1 MSKQLKEQ
9 IEEIEREET
18 ANRYSYNT
26 AYHTRRIADT
36 LEEILQL
43 IKDDLER
50 NKKYRDEKEDND
62 FLDKQS
68 NAEYYDSK

>member
-1 MSKQLKEQ
+1 MDKQLKEQ
-9 IEEIEREET
+9 VGEIAREEA

-36 LEEILQL
+36 LETILQL

-50 NKKYRDEKEDND
+50 NKKYRDEKN
-62 FLDKQS
+62 
-68 NAEYYDSK
+68 

>member
-1 MSKQLKEQ
+1 MGYYNLISHIRKLEIMNKQLKEQ
-9 IEEIEREET
+9 IEEIAREEA

-36 LEEILQL
+36 LEAILQL

-50 NKKYRDEKEDND
+50 NKK
-62 FLDKQS
+62 
-68 NAEYYDSK
+68 

>member
-1 MSKQLKEQ
+1 MNKQLKEQ

-36 LEEILQL
+36 LEAILQL

-50 NKKYRDEKEDND
+50 NKKYSEGRKYANN
-62 FLDKQS
+62 K
-68 NAEYYDSK
+68 K

>member
-1 MSKQLKEQ
+1 MNKQLKEQ
-9 IEEIEREET
+9 IEEIAREET

-36 LEEILQL
+36 LEAILQL

-50 NKKYRDEKEDND
+50 NKK
-62 FLDKQS
+62 
-68 NAEYYDSK
+68 

>member
-1 MSKQLKEQ
+1 MGYYNLISHIRKLEIMNKQLKEQ

-26 AYHTRRIADT
+26 AYHTQRIADT
-36 LEEILQL
+36 LETILQL

-50 NKKYRDEKEDND
+50 NKK
-62 FLDKQS
+62 
-68 NAEYYDSK
+68 

>member
-1 MSKQLKEQ
+1 MNKQLKEQ

-36 LEEILQL
+36 LEAILQL
-43 IKDDLER
+43 IKEIYAN
-50 NKKYRDEKEDND
+50 NKKWTKKYKWWAIR
-62 FLDKQS
+62 FL
-68 NAEYYDSK
+68 

>member
-1 MSKQLKEQ
+1 MNKQLKEQ

-36 LEEILQL
+36 LEAILQL
-43 IKDDLER
+43 IKEIYAN
-50 NKKYRDEKEDND
+50 NKKWTKKYK
-62 FLDKQS
+62 
-68 NAEYYDSK
+68 